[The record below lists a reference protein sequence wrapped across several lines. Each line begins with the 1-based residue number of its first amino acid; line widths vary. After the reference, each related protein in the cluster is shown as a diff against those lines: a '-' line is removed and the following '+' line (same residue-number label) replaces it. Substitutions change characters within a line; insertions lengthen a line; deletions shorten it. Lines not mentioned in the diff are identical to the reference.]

1 METEKSTQYNN
12 YFKAKFESI
21 LKSLI
26 YLDRVEAKF
35 TLFAAE
41 ELAAYERAKAEEG
54 TDFEEIEKDYLA
66 YKNLDVIKSFPPQI
80 LIGKQVGD
88 DVEHLVFDEDPN
100 VKVTIFEVS
109 NEYNYS
115 NPTGFFNIS
124 LPHIE
129 AKTTMYQTMSYTQF
143 KR

>member
-1 METEKSTQYNN
+1 M
-12 YFKAKFESI
+12 
-21 LKSLI
+21 KSLI

-41 ELAAYERAKAEEG
+41 EEAAYQRAKAEDG
-54 TDFEEIEKDYLA
+54 TDFEEIEKDFLA
-66 YKNLDVIKSFPPQI
+66 YKNPDVIKYFPPQLI
-80 LIGKQVGD
+80 IGKQVGD

-100 VKVTIFEVS
+100 VKVSIFEVS

-143 KR
+143 KRQIMENERRIRAEEERER

>member
-41 ELAAYERAKAEEG
+41 KLAAYERAKAEEG